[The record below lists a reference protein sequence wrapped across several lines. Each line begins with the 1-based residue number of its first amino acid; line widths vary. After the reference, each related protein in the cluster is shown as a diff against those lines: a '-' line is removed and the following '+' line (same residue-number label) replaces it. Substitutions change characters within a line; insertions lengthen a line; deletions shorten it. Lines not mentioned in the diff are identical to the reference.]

1 LHNKPQ
7 LNNNKNKLKISNKKL
22 KERRALSGLIWRK
35 MKKKIRKKMR
45 RKLRRVVSGRR
56 MRRRKTL
63 GLLSKDKR
71 MKEVTMLSLRLLL
84 KIVKMKAYK

>member
-1 LHNKPQ
+1 
-7 LNNNKNKLKISNKKL
+7 
-22 KERRALSGLIWRK
+22 

-56 MRRRKTL
+56 MRRRRTL